1 MNLRYSTP
9 SKRVYETE
17 KFHSV
22 CWGVCVCVRA
32 LVGAYTHTGQGQL
45 LQVCKDKI
53 HLAILMFLAFAELIN
68 KESRL
73 AKSTAW
79 ESMQGR

>member
-1 MNLRYSTP
+1 MKQKSSTLC
-9 SKRVYETE
+9 V
-17 KFHSV
+17 
-22 CWGVCVCVRA
+22 GVCVCVCVCL

-53 HLAILMFLAFAELIN
+53 HLAILMFLAFAELMN